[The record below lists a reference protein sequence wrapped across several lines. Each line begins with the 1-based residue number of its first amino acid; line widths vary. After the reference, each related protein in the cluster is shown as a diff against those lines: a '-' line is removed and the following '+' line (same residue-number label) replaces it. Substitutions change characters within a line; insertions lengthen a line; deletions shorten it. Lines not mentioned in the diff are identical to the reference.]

1 MKILTALN
9 NREIY
14 NELKNEFEDSN
25 EYKILNK
32 DIIYKEGVLEF
43 LNNNSDINV
52 LILNINIDGNIEVF
66 DLIKK
71 ILEINKYIEIIAIL
85 KKEDIEIRKFLSS
98 YNISKILIENNFTFN
113 DLLKNITNN
122 NQIKQKSI
130 EKELEDLRKLIF
142 NKEENTLKNKF
153 KKIIRKFK
161 EDKEKK
167 KINKNINKRK
177 EVKKQKKNKENI
189 NNTKDNTNKI
199 DNRIYFTLSENIQK
213 YNISS
218 IDITIKIKK

>member
-130 EKELEDLRKLIF
+130 EKELED
-142 NKEENTLKNKF
+142 
-153 KKIIRKFK
+153 
-161 EDKEKK
+161 
-167 KINKNINKRK
+167 
-177 EVKKQKKNKENI
+177 
-189 NNTKDNTNKI
+189 
-199 DNRIYFTLSENIQK
+199 
-213 YNISS
+213 
-218 IDITIKIKK
+218 